1 MPDENMKPKSNS
13 KVAVAE
19 DDRALKL
26 AMIGFLGLIVF
37 AASAFVAFPSMGAVF
52 IESYK
57 QQYEAKVT
65 ESVICRF

>member
-1 MPDENMKPKSNS
+1 MLDEHIKPKSS
-13 KVAVAE
+13 SRAALAE

-26 AMIGFLGLIVF
+26 AMIGFLGLMVF

-52 IESYK
+52 VESYK
-57 QQYEAKVT
+57 QQYQAKVT

>member
-1 MPDENMKPKSNS
+1 MPDENMKPESSS
-13 KVAVAE
+13 KAAIAE

-26 AMIGFLGLIVF
+26 AMIGFAGLMVF
-37 AASAFVAFPSMGAVF
+37 AATAVVAFPSMGAVF
-52 IESYK
+52 LESYK

>member
-1 MPDENMKPKSNS
+1 MSDEHIKPKSGS
-13 KVAVAE
+13 KAAVAE

-26 AMIGFLGLIVF
+26 AMIGFLGLMVF
-37 AASAFVAFPSMGAVF
+37 VATAIVAFPSMGAVF
-52 IESYK
+52 LESYK